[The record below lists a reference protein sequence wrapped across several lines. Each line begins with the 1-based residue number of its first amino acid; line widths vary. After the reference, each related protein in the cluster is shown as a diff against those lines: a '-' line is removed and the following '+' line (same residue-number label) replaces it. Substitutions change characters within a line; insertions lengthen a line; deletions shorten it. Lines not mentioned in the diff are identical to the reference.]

1 MTAAVIPLNTL
12 RPYVGCDITAERLKR
27 LENIRTL
34 MVAAARTH
42 IGKGW
47 ELDTGIR
54 LHSHYSVSK
63 FANGPWQAIE
73 LWASI
78 VEAELALDR
87 CSHTFTGLDLAAIKN
102 AITAL
107 RERTQT
113 QI

>member
-1 MTAAVIPLNTL
+1 MTAAVIALNTL
-12 RPYVGCDITAERLKR
+12 RPFTGDITDERCTR
-27 LENIRTL
+27 LENIRIL
-34 MVAAARTH
+34 MRAAARTR

-63 FANGPWQAIE
+63 FANGPWHAVE
-73 LWASI
+73 LWTSI

-87 CSHTFTGLDLAAIKN
+87 CSQTFNGLDLAAIRN

-107 RERTQT
+107 RERAQP

>member
-1 MTAAVIPLNTL
+1 MTAAVIPLNTM

-27 LENIRTL
+27 LKNIHAL
-34 MVAAARTH
+34 MRAAARTH

-63 FANGPWQAIE
+63 FANGPQQVIE
-73 LWASI
+73 MWASI

-87 CSHTFTGLDLAAIKN
+87 CAQTFTGLDLAGIQT
-102 AITAL
+102 AITAQ
-107 RERTQT
+107 RAQP